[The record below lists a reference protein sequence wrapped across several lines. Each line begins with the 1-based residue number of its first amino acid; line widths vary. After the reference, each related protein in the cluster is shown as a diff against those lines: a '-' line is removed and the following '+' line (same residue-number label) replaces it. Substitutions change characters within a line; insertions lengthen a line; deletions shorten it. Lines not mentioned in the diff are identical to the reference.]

1 MSYQK
6 NIKRIL
12 DVALFIALLPILIVV
27 ALPVSLAIKKEDKGS
42 ILYNGQRLGVGM
54 LPFKM
59 HKFRTMKENAEDIR
73 NADGSTFNSDQDPRV
88 TKIGQFLRKSS
99 IDELPQ
105 LLNVL
110 KGDMSFVGPRPSP
123 LGNEHRYPDYYKT
136 KFHVKP
142 GITGLTQALLR
153 NSASMEERMRLD
165 AFYAANVSFTMDAFV
180 IYKTISTVLLQK
192 NINQK

>member
-1 MSYQK
+1 MSYRK
-6 NIKRIL
+6 NIKRLL
-12 DVALFIALLPILIVV
+12 DVLLFVALLPVLLIV
-27 ALPVSLAIKKEDKGS
+27 ALPVSIMIKREDRGS
-42 ILYNGQRLGVGM
+42 ILYNGRRLGVGM
-54 LPFKM
+54 LPFEM
-59 HKFRTMKENAEDIR
+59 HKFRTMKENAQDIR

-88 TKIGQFLRKSS
+88 TNIGRVLRQTR

-123 LGNEHRYPDYYKT
+123 LGNTHRYPAYYKT

-165 AFYAANVSFTMDAFV
+165 AFYAANVSFKMDAFV
-180 IYKTISTVLLQK
+180 IYKTISTVLLRK

>member
-6 NIKRIL
+6 SIKRVL
-12 DVALFIALLPILIVV
+12 DVVLFIALVPVLCIVS
-27 ALPVSLAIKKEDKGS
+27 LPVSLWIKREDKGS
-42 ILYNGQRLGVGM
+42 ILYKGQRLGMDM

-59 HKFRTMKENAEDIR
+59 YKFRTMKENARDIR
-73 NADGSTFNSDQDPRV
+73 NTDGSTFNSNQDPRV
-88 TKIGQFLRKSS
+88 TKVGHVLRQSS

-105 LLNVL
+105 LLNVI

-123 LGNEHRYPDYYKT
+123 LGNIHRYPDYYKT

-165 AFYAANVSFTMDAFV
+165 AYYAANVSFKMDAFV
-180 IYKTISTVLLQK
+180 MYKTISTVLLRK

>member
-6 NIKRIL
+6 NIKRWL
-12 DVALFIALLPILIVV
+12 DVLLFVALLPVLLIV
-27 ALPVSLAIKKEDKGS
+27 ALPVSVMIKREDKGS
-42 ILYNGQRLGVGM
+42 ILYNGRRLGVGM
-54 LPFKM
+54 LPFEM
-59 HKFRTMKENAEDIR
+59 HKFRTMKENAQDIR

-88 TKIGQFLRKSS
+88 TKIGRVLRQTS

-123 LGNEHRYPDYYKT
+123 LGNTHRYPDYYKT

-165 AFYAANVSFTMDAFV
+165 AFYAANVSFKMDAFV
-180 IYKTISTVLLQK
+180 IYKTISTVLLRK

>member
-165 AFYAANVSFTMDAFV
+165 AFYAANISFTMDAFV

>member
-27 ALPVSLAIKKEDKGS
+27 ALPISLAIKKEDKGS

>member
-27 ALPVSLAIKKEDKGS
+27 ALPVSLAIKKEDKGT